1 MSRTLQVHKPIN
13 ISPSRRSSL
22 LHVAVT
28 REILVPGPISEVFD
42 FVAGEDVLPKILT
55 GYGLV
60 PAVASTSDVSG
71 PWDQVGSH
79 RIVHLADGSTA
90 EEMVTQYNRASY
102 FAYRVS
108 NPSFALKYLMTE
120 ARGQF
125 WFAEEA
131 GGTRVSW
138 TYTFAAKN
146 LLARIPLTLFV
157 KTQWN
162 GYMRT
167 CLDNVVRHFGK

>member
-1 MSRTLQVHKPIN
+1 MSQACEIKVAS
-13 ISPSRRSSL
+13 SPAAFL
-22 LHVAVT
+22 DVAVT
-28 REILVPGPISEVFD
+28 QEIFVPGRIADVFD

-60 PAVASTSDVSG
+60 PAVAYTSGVSG

-79 RIVHLADGSTA
+79 RVVHLADGSTA
-90 EEMVTQYNRASY
+90 EEQVTQYDRASF

-125 WFAEEA
+125 WFVEENE
-131 GGTRVSW
+131 GTRVKW
-138 TYTFAAKN
+138 TYTFAPKN
-146 LLARIPLTLFV
+146 ALARIPLVLFV
-157 KTQWN
+157 KTQWK
-162 GYMRT
+162 GFMEV
-167 CLDNVVRHFGK
+167 CLKNVVRHFEGR